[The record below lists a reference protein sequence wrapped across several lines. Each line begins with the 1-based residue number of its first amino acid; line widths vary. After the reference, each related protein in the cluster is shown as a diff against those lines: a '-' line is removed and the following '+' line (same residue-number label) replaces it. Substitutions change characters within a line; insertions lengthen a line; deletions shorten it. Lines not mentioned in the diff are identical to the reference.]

1 MHGFMFTTDV
11 RDVLSKAREEAAR
24 LHNDHVDAEHIAL
37 AFTRADT
44 SAARVL
50 RDMNVDPDALR
61 ETMEHS
67 VRASDAP
74 PPRGDLPYSSR
85 AKKTLEH
92 ALDEAAGHGHD
103 FVGVEHLLI
112 GVIRET
118 GGPAADVF
126 TSHGATTDKIR
137 AHLLAGHPENPAR
150 MPKPRSER
158 RFFGLF

>member
-1 MHGFMFTTDV
+1 LHGFVFTSDV
-11 RDVLSKAREEAAR
+11 RQVLSKAREEAAR

-44 SAARVL
+44 SAASVL
-50 RDMNVDPDALR
+50 RDMNVDPVALR

-67 VRASDAP
+67 VHASDAP
-74 PPRGDLPYSSR
+74 PPKGDLPYSTR

-112 GVIRET
+112 GVIQESN
-118 GGPAADVF
+118 GPAADVF
-126 TSHGATTDKIR
+126 TSHGATADRVR

-150 MPKPRSER
+150 MPRPRGKR